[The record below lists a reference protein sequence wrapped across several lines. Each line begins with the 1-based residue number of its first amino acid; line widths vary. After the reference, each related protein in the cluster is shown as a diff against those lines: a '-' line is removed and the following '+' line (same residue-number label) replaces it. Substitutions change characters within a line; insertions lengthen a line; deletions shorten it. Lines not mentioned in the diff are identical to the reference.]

1 MRGAITLFFIFWCF
15 KLYFYRRRNRMMR
28 LLFYATVFLA
38 FSHLKDSVF
47 LFDLWKNSMRLNDL
61 VITIDLLFLPLICAF
76 FLEATRPGTI
86 TKRHLL
92 CALGVQSVFI
102 PIFAVC
108 PDGIVVFCAM
118 AVAYSMSV
126 VTIVY
131 VLIFAA
137 KYHRFIAANYSYTEN
152 IDVRWVTVSCVVYF
166 FALFFY
172 SIAFDE
178 TTWLS
183 ESLYN
188 VFSILLW
195 TFLFV
200 YARRHRVMRYILPKE
215 KTVEASED
223 VKEEIED
230 EEENGGLC
238 RDYIMDLRLRQ
249 FMLENKM
256 FLNPRLSLGD
266 VAQAI
271 GSNKTYLSDYFNN
284 TLHTSF
290 YDYIN
295 TFRIVEA
302 CRIID
307 AMPEEGRK
315 SMVKVAEMSGFNSKS
330 TFNRYFL
337 KVKGMSPKSYYLS
350 KEIM

>member
-1 MRGAITLFFIFWCF
+1 
-15 KLYFYRRRNRMMR
+15 MMR
-28 LLFYATVFLA
+28 LLFYATVFLS

-47 LFDLWKNSMRLNDL
+47 LIDQWKNSMRLNDL

-76 FLEATRPGTI
+76 FLEATRPGAI

-152 IDVRWVTVSCVVYF
+152 IDVKWVTVSCVVYF

-200 YARRHRVMRYILPKE
+200 FARRHRVMRHIMPKE

-230 EEENGGLC
+230 EEESGGLC

-249 FMLENKM
+249 FILENKM
-256 FLNPRLSLGD
+256 YLNPRLSLGD

-295 TFRIVEA
+295 TFRIAEA

-337 KVKGMSPKSYYLS
+337 KVKGMSPREYFFAGKS
-350 KEIM
+350 